1 MANELFGFMLGSIPA
16 IALVYLAVEGLKRFG
31 FVSEKRMVTAPRA
44 ALLVALVL
52 IILGLVGAFVSGAQA
67 YIDIAAPI
75 VFGGLVAGLFY
86 DLAGD
91 LLLQRVKAAI
101 AALLGE

>member
-1 MANELFGFMLGSIPA
+1 MADELFGLMLGSIPA
-16 IALVYLAVEGLKRFG
+16 IALTYLTVEGLKRFG
-31 FVSEKRMVTAPRA
+31 FVKDKCWFTAPRA
-44 ALLVALVL
+44 ALIVALVL
-52 IILGLVGAFVSGAQA
+52 VALGLVSAFVPGAAA

-91 LLLQRVKAAI
+91 LLLQRIQAAI
-101 AALLGE
+101 AALLGK